1 MSTPIIG
8 ATGSQTLGKT
18 DFLNLLTTELQ
29 HQDPTQPQDDSAFAA
44 QLAQF
49 SALEQLQNANQTLT
63 QISTT
68 LSSYGQAASAAPA
81 TIPADTSM
89 PPADSTSSIQ

>member
-8 ATGSQTLGKT
+8 AGGQTLGKT
-18 DFLNLLTTELQ
+18 DFLNLLTTQLQ

-63 QISTT
+63 DIDG
-68 LSSYGQAASAAPA
+68 YFKAAASQ
-81 TIPADTSM
+81 TQTQ
-89 PPADSTSSIQ
+89 TTEGTV

>member
-8 ATGSQTLGKT
+8 TTSQNTPVAAASAATGGQTLGKT
-18 DFLNLLTTELQ
+18 DFLNLLTTQLQ

-49 SALEQLQNANQTLT
+49 SSLEQLQNANQTLT
-63 QISTT
+63 DIDGYIKAAAGSQTQTT
-68 LSSYGQAASAAPA
+68 EG
-81 TIPADTSM
+81 TV
-89 PPADSTSSIQ
+89 

>member
-8 ATGSQTLGKT
+8 ATGGQTLGKT
-18 DFLNLLTTELQ
+18 DFLNLLTTQLQ

-63 QISTT
+63 DIDGTLKGVGSQTQTPAQTQTQTT
-68 LSSYGQAASAAPA
+68 EG
-81 TIPADTSM
+81 TV
-89 PPADSTSSIQ
+89 